1 MAPQIY
7 QYNQM
12 VDAALRGVVRQVLTD
27 IAKNGV
33 RGAHHFY
40 VSFHTDWPDVRMPD
54 YLRTRYPQ
62 EITIVLQH
70 QFWDLVVGEDGFD
83 VTVSFNKQPEKL
95 YVPFAALTAFVDP
108 SVRFGLQFE
117 EVGDK
122 EKPADGEQ
130 SGAERAPSRGQQG
143 TPERAKERGA
153 GRFAVPSASM
163 DAKAGEPPQVPAA
176 AGEKP
181 DPAGEKPATDG
192 AKVVTLDAFRKK

>member
-1 MAPQIY
+1 MASQIY
-7 QYNQM
+7 QYDQM

-40 VSFHTDWPDVRMPD
+40 VSFRTDWAGVQMPE

-70 QFWDLVVGEDGFD
+70 QFWDLVVGADGFD

-122 EKPADGEQ
+122 DKAGDGDAKPGERGGERVSGRFAAPAASMDGAKPDNAASNEKAGKPGESADTGAEKPA
-130 SGAERAPSRGQQG
+130 
-143 TPERAKERGA
+143 KE
-153 GRFAVPSASM
+153 
-163 DAKAGEPPQVPAA
+163 E
-176 AGEKP
+176 
-181 DPAGEKPATDG
+181 